1 MFGQKTALR
10 LEQERL
16 DELEALVWEY
26 LHLIRPL
33 PKHQV
38 YLSHPNSV
46 LIRRISELRT
56 AQDNANKRATLAEL
70 VRDVVREEF
79 EKLIGGGATD

>member
-38 YLSHPNSV
+38 YLNHPNSV
-46 LIRRISELRT
+46 LIGRINELRA
-56 AQDNANKRATLAEL
+56 AQDNTSKRATLAEL
-70 VRDVVREEF
+70 VRDVVREELG
-79 EKLIGGGATD
+79 KQSGGGTTD